1 MNLFWAC
8 CISGV
13 REATRGKCWSAAQLS
28 TQVFGSYYLVHFQF
42 SGSHLPG
49 FFWPSLFCHLSANR
63 QPLSCPWCFPLAPA
77 HRMWERHFRLRG
89 TRSGTQCA
97 GAPVRSGWSARR
109 GGAWGR
115 VGASRPRPPRFWVCR
130 PMFPR
135 GGPSAPRARRS
146 VRPTTCTGRPSGCR
160 LRAGLRTRGALAFY
174 SWSFGFLTVY
184 AFLLK

>member
-115 VGASRPRPPRFWVCR
+115 VGARGGACLWATFSRILFTTMRMFSSHVILQATSFPTGSQRA
-130 PMFPR
+130 FPR
-135 GGPSAPRARRS
+135 AS
-146 VRPTTCTGRPSGCR
+146 
-160 LRAGLRTRGALAFY
+160 
-174 SWSFGFLTVY
+174 
-184 AFLLK
+184 

>member
-109 GGAWGR
+109 GGACRR
-115 VGASRPRPPRFWVCR
+115 VSLGHLQQDTFHYNENVLISCNPSSHQ
-130 PMFPR
+130 FPHR
-135 GGPSAPRARRS
+135 KSACLP
-146 VRPTTCTGRPSGCR
+146 
-160 LRAGLRTRGALAFY
+160 
-174 SWSFGFLTVY
+174 
-184 AFLLK
+184 